1 MRPRLKIPTAAHDS
15 AQAGSLAVLA
25 LSLLV
30 LGLFTL
36 CACGSGTTVTATP
49 HASSGSGQVQP
60 AERHGHL
67 GDAIVL
73 SDGGDGQLEVTAL
86 GLKFMRNIAT
96 GDSTVANVYGVKL
109 KLRNVGSAPLH
120 MADVGANSVLFDV
133 GGWRYFPAGDN
144 PKNALT
150 EVDLG
155 PGDSRVGWVYFA
167 VQVTGGAP
175 EDFGAPNDFQ
185 YTAKS
190 ADVAAEGDAG
200 QWRWT
205 PL

>member
-1 MRPRLKIPTAAHDS
+1 MKGLGRSWRPAAI
-15 AQAGSLAVLA
+15 ALALAVLDMVAA
-25 LSLLV
+25 L
-30 LGLFTL
+30 TL
-36 CACGSGTTVTATP
+36 AACGSGTAVTATP

-60 AERHGHL
+60 TERHGHL

-73 SDGGDGQLEVTAL
+73 SDGGDGQLEVTAR
-86 GLKFMRNIAT
+86 GLKFMSYIAT
-96 GDSTVANVYGVKL
+96 GDSTLSSVYCVKL
-109 KLRNVGSAPLH
+109 KLRNVGSAPIH

-133 GGWRYFPAGDN
+133 GGWRYFPAGDD
-144 PKNALT
+144 PKNALAG
-150 EVDLG
+150 VDLG

-167 VQVTGGAP
+167 VQVAGGAP
-175 EDFGAPNDFQ
+175 RDVGAPNDFQ

-190 ADVAAEGDAG
+190 AHVTAEGDTG